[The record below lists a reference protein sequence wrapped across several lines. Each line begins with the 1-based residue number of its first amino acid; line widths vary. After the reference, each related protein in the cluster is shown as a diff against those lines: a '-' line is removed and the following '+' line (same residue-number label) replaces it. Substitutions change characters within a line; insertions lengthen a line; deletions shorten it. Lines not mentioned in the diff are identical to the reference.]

1 MSQEQT
7 NNPIPLTNTN
17 AAPAAPATTTATT
30 VPAAPQAPQPKP
42 SLQERRLVEF
52 YRPEEGHRSRAVIGI
67 ATAVLALYGT
77 HAFYE
82 WLPQEFWQKSITKLN
97 TLIGT
102 EGTEFMVTPAL
113 VVAVAMAIAILFAVY
128 KLVNYPKFVD
138 FLIET
143 ENELKKVSWA
153 SRQQVI
159 SESIVVVATVLI
171 VGIYV
176 FMVDNILIL
185 VKTKIDWNAF
195 WNKILG

>member
-1 MSQEQT
+1 MSSQEQP
-7 NNPIPLTNTN
+7 NNPIPLTS
-17 AAPAAPATTTATT
+17 ASSPPLPPTTVTAN
-30 VPAAPQAPQPKP
+30 VPAAPHPAQPKL

-67 ATAVLALYGT
+67 ATAVLFLYGT

-82 WLPQEFWQKSITKLN
+82 WLPQEFWHKSISKVN
-97 TLIGT
+97 ALIGT
-102 EGTEFMVTPAL
+102 EGTEFMVTPAI
-113 VVAVAMAIAILFAVY
+113 VVALALAVAILLGAF

-138 FLIET
+138 FLIDT

-153 SRQQVI
+153 SRPQVI

-176 FMVDNILIL
+176 FMIDNILIL
-185 VKTKIDWNAF
+185 LKTKIDWNAF